1 MITPDSP
8 IIGPASGSL
17 HAALDWAGSDNAEYV
32 KELWRLCDLTG
43 IDAGILFAQWA
54 HETGDGTSHFWNAH
68 RNPAGIGITGFPPDD
83 QRSQIWATQ
92 TDAARGHVAH
102 MLAYAYGGVLQWP
115 DSVLQAFDIPPD
127 YYDQRLSKPIVAKH
141 RAANVRGL
149 TGKWATDP
157 AYHTKIVAKH
167 RAIFGVNE
175 NADSDT
181 SGGSSKET
189 LNNSPQKGSPVTDS
203 LVFGR
208 VEYPSVVQRHLPA
221 SNPYV
226 VASGAPAI
234 PDAVFWHR
242 MVGTLW
248 GTNNHFH
255 NGYAATMYGVGVVSI
270 DGIDDA
276 GKIIEWIKPGI
287 GWYGE
292 SSGPAKG
299 PYGDGA
305 ALIAEVGV
313 NSVNRV
319 SVAIEISGNYDTP
332 LDEPAR
338 RSIVALTAYWA
349 DQKRI
354 PWHQFPI
361 VPGTQRS
368 FVIWHQEIT
377 GPAYKACPGW
387 QVMNETSALIAR
399 VRDVLKAAQT
409 ITEQPKPPA
418 YEPSQLPEWWEQSIV
433 QSWPSDADH
442 DGVRYRVA
450 RRNVEALKPAVR
462 RSAPDMKAPKSGPNF
477 LVREKA
483 NVERVFD
490 VPTVNAK
497 GKTVNVHWILTADG
511 HYVAASS
518 FSPQIIVK
526 PR

>member
-1 MITPDSP
+1 MITAESWWRNLGNVTPERWRQQLVAAGSP
-8 IIGPASGSL
+8 IAAEWEATYAAAKPHTALCLAMLEVESRYATRFNANVPENKNPLNLRPPSG
-17 HAALDWAGSDNAEYV
+17 
-32 KELWRLCDLTG
+32 
-43 IDAGILFAQWA
+43 
-54 HETGDGTSHFWNAH
+54 
-68 RNPAGIGITGFPPDD
+68 
-83 QRSQIWATQ
+83 
-92 TDAARGHVAH
+92 
-102 MLAYAYGGVLQWP
+102 GGYM
-115 DSVLQAFDIPPD
+115 AFDS
-127 YYDQRLSKPIVAKH
+127 YTEAV
-141 RAANVRGL
+141 RAWRDRI
-149 TGKWATDP
+149 TDP
-157 AYHTKIVAKH
+157 AYKGGVYDKTVTILELIERYAPANDSNDPSAYAAIVAA
-167 RAIFGVNE
+167 RVTSWQQE
-175 NADSDT
+175 ETPVSDT
-181 SGGSSKET
+181 
-189 LNNSPQKGSPVTDS
+189 

-208 VEYPSVVQRHLPA
+208 VPYPVVTERHLPLGGWVKA
-221 SNPYV
+221 
-226 VASGAPAI
+226 GAPAA
-234 PDAVFWHR
+234 PEAVVWHR
-242 MVGTLW
+242 MIGSLW
-248 GTNNHFH
+248 GTDGWFFGGN
-255 NGYAATMYGVGVVSI
+255 AATAYGIGVTSI
-270 DGIDDA
+270 DGADDA
-276 GKIIEWIKPGI
+276 GRIIEWMDPASGH
-287 GWYGE
+287 YGE
-292 SSGPAKG
+292 SSGPAKA

-305 ALIAEVGV
+305 LFVQRFGV
-313 NSVNRV
+313 SNVNRLTK
-319 SVAIEISGNYDTP
+319 AIEISGNYDTP

-409 ITEQPKPPA
+409 ITEQPKPPV

-450 RRNVEALKPAVR
+450 RRNVEALKTAVR
-462 RSAPDMKAPKSGPNF
+462 RSKPDAHAPKSGPNF

-483 NVERVFD
+483 NVERVLTI
-490 VPTVNAK
+490 PTVNAK